1 MGTAPNVCVFLK
13 IETTQLRGKKQNFL
27 LQQNAYS
34 NGMWQQAQ
42 YRPTSHQTILL
53 VFMAHIFPP
62 AFLSHAFWYQKV
74 GQAPESCLSVRAPI
88 HL

>member
-27 LQQNAYS
+27 LQQDAYNS
-34 NGMWQQAQ
+34 GIWQQAQ

-53 VFMAHIFPP
+53 VHLHSLCPIFSLLPS
-62 AFLSHAFWYQKV
+62 FLIHFGTKKV
-74 GQAPESCLSVRAPI
+74 A
-88 HL
+88 